1 MKPFACLGAIAVL
14 VISLG
19 AAAAT
24 PEAELLAPIRLM
36 VDSFNKGDMKTAAT
50 VIAPT
55 GIVII
60 DDAPPHVWAGPDA
73 FERWSKALEAADQ
86 AAGITDDL
94 ETNGKPTRVIVNAD
108 RGYVVLPAHYTF
120 KQKGAAMRE
129 EAQIV
134 YTLQKGAGGWLITGW
149 SWVGA
154 KPKPMTNPSK

>member
-60 DDAPPHVWAGPDA
+60 DDA
-73 FERWSKALEAADQ
+73 SAAC
-86 AAGITDDL
+86 L
-94 ETNGKPTRVIVNAD
+94 
-108 RGYVVLPAHYTF
+108 
-120 KQKGAAMRE
+120 
-129 EAQIV
+129 
-134 YTLQKGAGGWLITGW
+134 GGTGC
-149 SWVGA
+149 V
-154 KPKPMTNPSK
+154 

>member
-1 MKPFACLGAIAVL
+1 M
-14 VISLG
+14 
-19 AAAAT
+19 T
-24 PEAELLAPIRLM
+24 P
-36 VDSFNKGDMKTAAT
+36 
-50 VIAPT
+50 
-55 GIVII
+55 
-60 DDAPPHVWAGPDA
+60 PPHVWAGPDA

>member
-1 MKPFACLGAIAVL
+1 MKIFACLSAIAVL
-14 VISLG
+14 VISVA

-24 PEAELLAPIRLM
+24 PDAALLAPIRLM

-50 VIAPT
+50 AIAPN

-60 DDAPPHVWAGPDA
+60 DDAPPHVWVGSDA

-86 AAGITDDL
+86 AAGITDDV
-94 ETNGKPTRVIVNAD
+94 ETNGKPTRVVVNAD

-120 KQKGAAMRE
+120 KQKGVAMRE

-134 YTLQKGAGGWLITGW
+134 YTLQKGASGWLVTGW
-149 SWVGA
+149 SWVGT
-154 KPKPMTNPSK
+154 KPKPDASK